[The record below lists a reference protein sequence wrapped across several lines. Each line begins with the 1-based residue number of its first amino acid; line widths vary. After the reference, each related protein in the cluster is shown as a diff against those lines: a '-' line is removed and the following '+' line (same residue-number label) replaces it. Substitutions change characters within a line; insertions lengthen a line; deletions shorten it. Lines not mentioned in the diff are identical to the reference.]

1 MSSGIGH
8 PRSDSASCPLLLI
21 MPALYTRIESR
32 AMRQRKSSVYGTL
45 VWTTATCARTFANNE
60 SIFDDLDK
68 TPRPSA
74 FFDDATP
81 RPSSS
86 ATSGSIAEPTADEL
100 WGRTTV
106 TRPSPLDIWLDPLPE
121 VDSETILPLN
131 ATEGLA
137 VPTIEPSVALKQ
149 AAPSN
154 STRAVINAI
163 AALRRVEFNRIVL
176 HTCNVDSPEHMHQMD
191 EEDRC
196 IAALAAAQLPSV
208 EWFRRSPGVLKA
220 SENAWF
226 FDDGFEETVRRR
238 NLGLGRL

>member
-1 MSSGIGH
+1 VLYLRHS
-8 PRSDSASCPLLLI
+8 RLDYSDL
-21 MPALYTRIESR
+21 R
-32 AMRQRKSSVYGTL
+32 AH
-45 VWTTATCARTFANNE
+45 FANNE

-68 TPRPSA
+68 TLRPSA

-100 WGRTTV
+100 WGRTAV
-106 TRPSPLDIWLDPLPE
+106 IRASPLDIWLDPLPE
-121 VDSETILPLN
+121 LDGETILPPN
-131 ATEGLA
+131 ATEGVA

-149 AAPSN
+149 AAPCN

-176 HTCNVDSPEHMHQMD
+176 RARNVDSPEYMHQMD

-196 IAALAAAQLPSV
+196 IAALAVAQLPSV
-208 EWFRRSPGVLKA
+208 EWLLRSPGVFKA

-226 FDDGFEETVRRR
+226 FDDGFAEAVHRR
-238 NLGLGRL
+238 NLSLGQP